1 MKKNSLLMW
10 IPLFLIFVIILAKK
24 PEEKKINVGILNGPS
39 CIPISFMMEENS
51 NSTKSKYVFEKFA
64 NPQAVLPKMVKNEID
79 IAFMPLNVAAK
90 AYNLSE
96 KIKCVAICGNGN
108 LSLVTK
114 DENIKQF
121 TDIKD
126 KEVYVAGQGS
136 TPEYMFLYL
145 LNQNGI
151 KANLNFSVPTANIP
165 SYLIENQI
173 DYAVLPEPFATIAT
187 NKDSNL
193 KKAIDLQEEFKKFN
207 KEFENYPLTVIVCT
221 KEFAKNNPTLVK
233 DFLDEYKK
241 SLENTLNHPKIA
253 AEYTQK
259 HELGLNAQI
268 VEKIIPYS
276 SYVYVP
282 ANQAKEQI
290 YNLLN
295 IFQQIDKKSIGP
307 KLPDDNFFY
316 SE

>member
-24 PEEKKINVGILNGPS
+24 PEEKKINVAILNGPS

-114 DENIKQF
+114 DANIKQF
-121 TDIKD
+121 SDIKD

-173 DYAVLPEPFATIAT
+173 DYAVLPEPFAKTLLLISGLT
-187 NKDSNL
+187 
-193 KKAIDLQEEFKKFN
+193 FFCFFN
-207 KEFENYPLTVIVCT
+207 
-221 KEFAKNNPTLVK
+221 
-233 DFLDEYKK
+233 
-241 SLENTLNHPKIA
+241 
-253 AEYTQK
+253 
-259 HELGLNAQI
+259 
-268 VEKIIPYS
+268 IP
-276 SYVYVP
+276 
-282 ANQAKEQI
+282 
-290 YNLLN
+290 
-295 IFQQIDKKSIGP
+295 
-307 KLPDDNFFY
+307 
-316 SE
+316 

>member
-1 MKKNSLLMW
+1 MKKNSLFMW
-10 IPLFLIFVIILAKK
+10 IPLFLIFVIILEKK
-24 PEEKKINVGILNGPS
+24 PEEKKINVAILNGPS

-64 NPQAVLPKMVKNEID
+64 NPQTVLPKMVKNEID

-114 DENIKQF
+114 DANIKQF
-121 TDIKD
+121 SDIKD

-207 KEFENYPLTVIVCT
+207 KEFENGSYL
-221 KEFAKNNPTLVK
+221 
-233 DFLDEYKK
+233 
-241 SLENTLNHPKIA
+241 
-253 AEYTQK
+253 
-259 HELGLNAQI
+259 LNAGQSTIKLIGDNLARESREWQI
-268 VEKIIPYS
+268 GITDSYLVYKNYYPKYASYLLKIKGS
-276 SYVYVP
+276 
-282 ANQAKEQI
+282 
-290 YNLLN
+290 
-295 IFQQIDKKSIGP
+295 KSISTSSGDENHYRY
-307 KLPDDNFFY
+307 KDN
-316 SE
+316 

>member
-1 MKKNSLLMW
+1 MKKNSLFMW

-24 PEEKKINVGILNGPS
+24 PEEKKINVAILNGPS

-114 DENIKQF
+114 DANIKQF
-121 TDIKD
+121 SDIKD

-173 DYAVLPEPFATIAT
+173 DYAVLPEPFTTIAT

-221 KEFAKNNPTLVK
+221 KDFAKKNPDLIN

-307 KLPDDNFFY
+307 KLPDENFFY

>member
-1 MKKNSLLMW
+1 MKKNSLLML

-24 PEEKKINVGILNGPS
+24 PEEKKINVAILNGPS

-114 DENIKQF
+114 DVNIKQF
-121 TDIKD
+121 SDIKD

>member
-10 IPLFLIFVIILAKK
+10 IPIFLIFVIILAKN

-51 NSTKSKYVFEKFA
+51 TSTKSKYVFEKFA

-121 TDIKD
+121 SDIKD
-126 KEVYVAGQGS
+126 KEVFVAGQGS

-187 NKDSNL
+187 IKDSNL

-207 KEFENYPLTVIVCT
+207 KEFR
-221 KEFAKNNPTLVK
+221 KNQG
-233 DFLDEYKK
+233 
-241 SLENTLNHPKIA
+241 A
-253 AEYTQK
+253 
-259 HELGLNAQI
+259 
-268 VEKIIPYS
+268 
-276 SYVYVP
+276 
-282 ANQAKEQI
+282 
-290 YNLLN
+290 
-295 IFQQIDKKSIGP
+295 
-307 KLPDDNFFY
+307 
-316 SE
+316 

>member
-114 DENIKQF
+114 DVNIKQF
-121 TDIKD
+121 SDIKD

-307 KLPDDNFFY
+307 KLPDENFFY

>member
-121 TDIKD
+121 SDIKD

-207 KEFENYPLTVIVCT
+207 KESENYPLTVIVCT

-307 KLPDDNFFY
+307 KLPDENFFY

>member
-10 IPLFLIFVIILAKK
+10 LPLFLIFVIILAKK
-24 PEEKKINVGILNGPS
+24 PEEKKINVAILNGPS

-64 NPQAVLPKMVKNEID
+64 TPQSVLPKMVKNEID

-114 DENIKQF
+114 DANIKQF
-121 TDIKD
+121 SDIKD

-221 KEFAKNNPTLVK
+221 KEFVKKNPTLVK

-307 KLPDDNFFY
+307 KLPDENFFY